1 MSQTPVYTPM
11 IMQYLENKH
20 LEEILFYRLGDF
32 YEMFFSDALLASHE
46 LDIAL
51 TGRDAGST
59 EKVPM
64 CGVPYHA
71 AENYIAKLISK
82 GYKVAICEQVE
93 DAKVAKGLVR
103 REVIRI
109 ITPGTILSESMLPK
123 DNNNYIALLFEQE
136 LTIYLSAADL
146 STGEFFWLKCTGFP
160 QLEDFLARVM
170 PAELLLSTRISDLER
185 LKQYLKDR
193 LPETV
198 VTERL
203 FAGTS
208 LPGELFA
215 RHFVDQ
221 QLNDSNAVLACGLL
235 LEYLEFTQKRPLMH
249 INRLDYFSTTDTM
262 VIDSA
267 SLRNLELSRNMRDGS
282 KKDTLLSVVDYT
294 CTAMG
299 SRMLKS
305 WLEYPLLNPIKISK
319 RQDAIQE
326 LVSEPLLMQNCQSN
340 LNCVQDLERILT
352 RIDLGTANARDL
364 IALKNSLN
372 AIPLLKQL
380 FSTTNAQL
388 LCEFSGNIHAFGELV
403 DLLTAAIEDAPPLSV
418 RDGGFIRANYD
429 IELDELRTISKDA
442 KTFLLEMES
451 REREAT
457 GIKSLKIGFN
467 KVFGYYIEITHT
479 HSPTAPLHYVRKQT
493 LANAE
498 RYITQELK
506 DFEAKI
512 LGAHERIINIEFHL
526 FNQIRECITAQL
538 CGIQDSA
545 RRIAEIDT
553 LYSLA
558 EAASRNNYIRPDITK
573 GSEIRISDGRHPV
586 IEHLCINDRYVPN
599 DILLNNGESEIL
611 IITGPN
617 MAGKSTYMRQTALL
631 VLLAHTGSF
640 IPATAASIGIV
651 DKIFT
656 RIGAND
662 DLSTGQSTFMME
674 MNEVAHIIKNATPN
688 SLIILDEIGR
698 GTSTY
703 DGMSIARAVLE
714 YIKETIHAKTL
725 FATHYHELTV
735 LENHLHGVKNFSVA
749 VKERGNDITFLHRI
763 IPGKADKSYGI
774 HVASLA
780 GLPKKILI
788 GAREHL
794 ANLETARPE
803 AIVLPPQ
810 LTADHSMGSLFGAQS
825 SPTLIKLINIDV
837 LALTPIEALN
847 ILYNLNTT
855 AKAEIV

>member
-1 MSQTPVYTPM
+1 M
-11 IMQYLENKH
+11 IMQYLEIKNKH
-20 LEEILFYRLGDF
+20 PEEILFYRLGDF
-32 YEMFFSDALLASHE
+32 YEMFFSDALTASRE
-46 LDIAL
+46 LDITL
-51 TGRDAGST
+51 TGRDAGSD

-71 AENYIAKLISK
+71 AENYIAKLIAK

-109 ITPGTILSESMLPK
+109 ITPGTILSESMLSQYH
-123 DNNNYIALLFEQE
+123 NNFIALLFEQDTT
-136 LTIYLSAADL
+136 LYLSAADI
-146 STGEFFWLKCTGFP
+146 STGEFFWLKCLNFS
-160 QLEDFLARVM
+160 QLEDFLARVL
-170 PAELLLSTRISDLER
+170 PAELLRSTRISNLEELNKL
-185 LKQYLKDR
+185 LKTR
-193 LPETV
+193 LPNTV

-203 FAGTS
+203 YDGAD
-208 LPGELFA
+208 LPINLFT
-215 RHFVDQ
+215 RHFPNQ
-221 QLNDSNAVLACGLL
+221 PTNDSNAVLACGLL
-235 LEYLEFTQKRPLMH
+235 LEYLEFTQKSQLTH
-249 INRLDYFSTTDTM
+249 INRLNYFSVDDTM

-267 SLRNLELSRNMRDGS
+267 SLRNLEISRNMRDGS
-282 KKDTLLSVVDYT
+282 KKDTLLSVVDFT

-299 SRMLKS
+299 SRMLKK
-305 WLEYPLLNPIKISK
+305 WLEYPLLNPIKINR

-326 LVSEPLLMQNCQSN
+326 LVSQPLLLQNCREN

-364 IALKNSLN
+364 VALKTSLI
-372 AIPLLKQL
+372 AIPQLKQL
-380 FSTTNAQL
+380 FLTANAQL
-388 LCEFSGNIHAFGELV
+388 LTDFSANTCAYTEIV
-403 DLLTAAIEDAPPLSV
+403 DLLTATIEDNPPLSV
-418 RDGGFIRANYD
+418 RDGGFIRSNYD
-429 IELDELRTISKDA
+429 IELDELRAISKDA
-442 KTFLLEMES
+442 KTFLLEMET
-451 REREAT
+451 REREVT

-467 KVFGYYIEITHT
+467 KVFGYYIEITHAN
-479 HSPTAPLHYVRKQT
+479 SQAAPLHYTRKQT

-498 RYITQELK
+498 RYITHELK
-506 DFEAKI
+506 DFESKI

-526 FNQIRECITAQL
+526 FNQIREKIAAQL
-538 CGIQDSA
+538 NGIQDSA

-558 EAASRNNYIRPDITK
+558 EAASRNNYIRPEITT
-573 GSEIRISDGRHPV
+573 GNEISIADGRHPV
-586 IEHLCINDRYVPN
+586 IEQLCINERYVPN
-599 DILLNNGESEIL
+599 DIVLNNTNSEIL

-640 IPATAASIGIV
+640 IPATAASIGVV

-674 MNEVAHIIKNATPN
+674 MNEVAHIIKNATRN

-714 YIKETIHAKTL
+714 YIKDSIHAKTL

-735 LENHLHGVKNFSVA
+735 LEEQLSGVKNFSVA

-763 IPGKADKSYGI
+763 IPGRADKSYGI

-788 GAREHL
+788 NAREHL
-794 ANLETARPE
+794 GNLETANHE
-803 AIVLPPQ
+803 PQ
-810 LTADHSMGSLFGAQS
+810 QHLQLQKMSDNSMSSLFDAQTS
-825 SPTLIKLINIDV
+825 ETLRQLAGIDV
-837 LALTPIEALN
+837 LSLTPIEALN
-847 ILYNLNTT
+847 ILYKLNAT
-855 AKAEIV
+855 AKSEI